1 MNAQTPP
8 TEGGD
13 GTRIEYMPLGLF
25 VGSAL
30 FVVAGRYETL
40 KEAILEAVQNA
51 LDKKARNINIA
62 LNHKTNYVAIRDNG
76 NGVGPAEFKE
86 KLATVCRSL
95 KLNDKGSLGRFGMG
109 LIAPLGKCREF
120 TFTSCEKGAS
130 EYLQWTFNSAEI
142 EKSQEE
148 PSIPCV
154 VQSDLVFRPQGA
166 GSIKGKVKKATWWRS
181 QLVIHDYKKDKLLS
195 RIDSAQSLVDEIK
208 RRYRLKMLEN
218 DTVLTVKF
226 TNSDGTEDRVD
237 DAVAERYSGKELPPY
252 VVRSR
257 GSSASRTDFELYLAI
272 RTKEGQGGQVEVGVI
287 GDPFA
292 FEFETF
298 VDSVPGVLPK
308 EVVDALTSG
317 IFEGVIRGDKVEL
330 ESSRKSFKRSDAVE
344 EFCKAIVEWYEKVGK
359 AHVTEISEARREE
372 RWQNIMRKALGNL
385 QELLKDNP
393 SFAYLRGAFDNL
405 SRGRG
410 SRSSTGTVQGGEG
423 ENVQGVGGAPES
435 ATPFPDLPPASGG
448 GSGGG
453 DSDRDPKAVDE
464 SSIGASGPDGKP
476 RRSVKHGAFG
486 LQLSTTPTEAM
497 LRSNVLFMLD
507 VPSAT
512 LHFNTR
518 HPTWE
523 ACDTTPMKLQ
533 QMQETA
539 IIFALTSN
547 AMPES
552 QQAAAM
558 LAFETAITPLVAGVY
573 HNSDAF
579 VLSKRRRES

>member
-8 TEGGD
+8 TGGD
-13 GTRIEYMPLGLF
+13 DGGTRVEYMPLGLF
-25 VGSAL
+25 MGPAL
-30 FVVAGRYETL
+30 FVVASRYETL

-62 LNHKTNYVAIRDNG
+62 LNHKTSYVAIRDNG
-76 NGVGPAEFKE
+76 TGVGPAEFRE
-86 KLATVCRSL
+86 KLSTVCRSL
-95 KLNDKGSLGRFGMG
+95 KLNDKSSLGRFGMG

-120 TFTSCEKGAS
+120 TFTSCEKGAN
-130 EYLQWTFNSAEI
+130 EYLQWTFNSADI
-142 EKSQEE
+142 EKSKDE
-148 PSIPCV
+148 PPIPCV
-154 VQSDLVFRPQGA
+154 PLPDLIFRPQGA
-166 GSIKGKVKKATWWRS
+166 GSVKNRAKEPTWWRS
-181 QLVIHDYKKDKLLS
+181 QLVIFDYKKDKLLA

-208 RRYRLKMLEN
+208 RRYRTKMLEN

-226 TNSDGTEDRVD
+226 TNADGSVDRVD
-237 DAVAERYSGKELPPY
+237 DAVAERYSGKELAPF

-257 GSSASRTDFELYLAI
+257 SGNPSRTDFELYLAI
-272 RTKEGQGGQVEVGVI
+272 RTKEGASGQVEVGVT

-298 VDSVPGVLPK
+298 VDSVPGELPK

-330 ESSRKSFKRSDAVE
+330 DPSRKSFKRSDAVE
-344 EFCKAIVEWYEKVGK
+344 EFCKAIIEWYETVGK
-359 AHVTEISEARREE
+359 AHVTEVTEARREE
-372 RWQNIMRKALGNL
+372 RWQNIMRKSLENML
-385 QELLKDNP
+385 ELLKD
-393 SFAYLRGAFDNL
+393 SATFAHLRHAFDNL
-405 SRGRG
+405 HRGRG
-410 SRSSTGTVQGGEG
+410 KRSTGTAEGGEG
-423 ENVQGVGGAPES
+423 ENAQGVGGASES
-435 ATPFPDLPPASGG
+435 KSSSG

-453 DSDRDPKAVDE
+453 GGGSGDSDRDKADKGSV
-464 SSIGASGPDGKP
+464 SASGPDGKP
-476 RRSVKHGAFG
+476 RRVVKHGNFG

-507 VPSAT
+507 VESAT

-539 IIFALTSN
+539 IIFALTAN

-552 QQAAAM
+552 QQGAAM
-558 LAFETAITPLVAGVY
+558 QAFETAITPLVAGVF

-579 VLSKRRRES
+579 VLSKRRKES